1 MLELGTL
8 ISFVGKWVG
17 KLIGKEADKRLD
29 KARVSQSNKDLLNQ
43 YKARIIKEC
52 STISIYRPSP
62 TSIEKGFVEP
72 KIIKTSA
79 LVASSLI
86 SPDAHKLVFT
96 SDTISTDTLNK
107 ELSKAAR
114 MAASEL
120 QKIYTENRIEVSNLL
135 GSPKSYIILGAAGA
149 GKSTLISYIAYKNI
163 SLFPN
168 RIPILVNSEK
178 MRTADIKASIDE
190 IGKEL
195 NLHNS
200 LLDEGGS
207 RLIIYVDGLDELPR
221 TKMKKIC
228 DEIRTLASGY
238 ENLIIN
244 VSCREAAYDN
254 ELSTF
259 ISLTVLPFDKSQ
271 MRNFIMKWPF
281 NDGVLSKNL
290 RQELENNIRLF
301 AFASQPIL
309 LVLLCSSYG
318 RYKTV
323 EKRLAAIY
331 DQCLESLLWSWDAD
345 RSIPSRELF
354 EGFDLL
360 KRRWMHEFL
369 AFRVHSTG
377 ERYID
382 ARTLESYV
390 IEYAKKTGITD
401 LDGKSILANIS
412 AQNGLLEK
420 VSDNVYCFRHLGI
433 QEFLAGCW
441 ISQESR
447 WQEFITAE
455 MIKDHW
461 WREVFAFCA
470 GKSSDATDFFCA
482 IRDTDDVPSIER
494 YALLSHCLRT
504 DPILDIEVRR
514 KVISVILSWYH
525 DGDQQYFEA
534 AKKMIVGI
542 EDAWTRPVIQKSIA
556 GDLPLY

>member
-1 MLELGTL
+1 MLEFGTL
-8 ISFVGKWVG
+8 ISFVGRWLG
-17 KLIGKEADKRLD
+17 KVIGKEADKHLD
-29 KARVSQSNKDLLNQ
+29 NARAERSNKDLLRQ
-43 YKARIIKEC
+43 YKDRFKKERR
-52 STISIYRPSP
+52 TISIYRPSP

-79 LVASSLI
+79 LSASSLI
-86 SPDAHKLVFT
+86 SPDAHKSVFT
-96 SDTISTDTLNK
+96 SDTISSDALNK
-107 ELSKAAR
+107 EMSKIAR
-114 MAASEL
+114 VAASDL
-120 QKIYTENRIEVSNLL
+120 QKIYDENRIEVRNVL
-135 GSPKSYIILGAAGA
+135 GSPKSYIILGAAGG
-149 GKSTLISYIAYKNI
+149 GKSTLISYLAYKNM
-163 SLFPN
+163 SLFPD
-168 RIPILVNSEK
+168 RIPIFVNSAK
-178 MRTADIKASIDE
+178 MRNANIKASIDE

-195 NLHNS
+195 NLEHS
-200 LLDEGGS
+200 LLEESGGL
-207 RLIIYVDGLDELPR
+207 LIIYIDGLDELPR
-221 TKMKKIC
+221 TEMKKIC
-228 DEIRTLASGY
+228 DEIRTLASSY

-259 ISLTVLPFDKSQ
+259 ISLTVLPFDQAQ
-271 MRNFIMKWPF
+271 MRSFIARWPF
-281 NDGVLSKNL
+281 NDRALSKNL
-290 RQELENNIRLF
+290 QYELEKNTRLF

-309 LVLLCSSYG
+309 LVLLCGSYG

-331 DQCLESLLWSWDAD
+331 DQCVETLLWSWDAD

-377 ERYID
+377 ERYVD
-382 ARTLESYV
+382 ARTLERYV

-401 LDGKSILANIS
+401 LDGKSILVNIS

-420 VSDNVYCFRHLGI
+420 VSENLYCFRHLGI

-455 MIKDHW
+455 KIKAPW

-482 IRDTDDVPSIER
+482 IRDNEDVPSIER
-494 YALLSHCLRT
+494 YSLLAHCMRT
-504 DPILDIEVRR
+504 DPILDAEVRQ
-514 KVISVILSWYH
+514 KIVGVILSWYH
-525 DGDQQYFEA
+525 NGDQQHFEG

-542 EDAWTRPVIQKSIA
+542 EDAWTRPVIQRSIS
-556 GDLPLY
+556 GDLPDH